1 MMTTPTFVSTTSLD
15 YAELTPN
22 FIVRVGNA
30 NAGTNRSGFSFDGG
44 TSWFQGSAEPGGVT
58 GGGTVAAAA
67 NASRVVWSPSGAA
80 VNFSTNNGSS
90 WTPSAGILS
99 GARVGSDR
107 VNPMKFYGFANGT
120 FYVSVNGGAN
130 FTAAATGLPSGAK
143 FKAVPG
149 IEGDIWLAGGEGGLW
164 RSTNSGASFTRV
176 TNVEEANTI
185 GFGMAAPGQSY
196 MALYSS
202 AQVNGVRGIFRSDNA
217 GAGWVRINDDQH
229 QYGSTDAAITGDPRV
244 YGRVY
249 IGANGRGII
258 FGDTYTVTYATGG
271 VTYTQTGHF

>member
-1 MMTTPTFVSTTSLD
+1 
-15 YAELTPN
+15 
-22 FIVRVGNA
+22 
-30 NAGTNRSGFSFDGG
+30 
-44 TSWFQGSAEPGGVT
+44 
-58 GGGTVAAAA
+58 
-67 NASRVVWSPSGAA
+67 
-80 VNFSTNNGSS
+80 
-90 WTPSAGILS
+90 
-99 GARVGSDR
+99 
-107 VNPMKFYGFANGT
+107 
-120 FYVSVNGGAN
+120 
-130 FTAAATGLPSGAK
+130 
-143 FKAVPG
+143 
-149 IEGDIWLAGGEGGLW
+149 
-164 RSTNSGASFTRV
+164 
-176 TNVEEANTI
+176 
-185 GFGMAAPGQSY
+185 